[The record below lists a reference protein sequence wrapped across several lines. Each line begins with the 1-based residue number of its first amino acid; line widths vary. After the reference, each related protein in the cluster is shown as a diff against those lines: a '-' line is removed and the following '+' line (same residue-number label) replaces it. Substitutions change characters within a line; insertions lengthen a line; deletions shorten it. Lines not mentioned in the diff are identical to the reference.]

1 MSQFCDHF
9 KIGLV
14 NDHRRCVYCQKL
26 ELEANYDKLKFINA
40 ELLGALTYIHSV
52 IAAQNNMG
60 ANWQTDS
67 VMRRL
72 LDVLAPIQK
81 VTK

>member
-1 MSQFCDHF
+1 MSHYDGQPDSEPHGDCA
-9 KIGLV
+9 IEI
-14 NDHRRCVYCQKL
+14 HRL
-26 ELEANYDKLKFINA
+26 ETLNTK
-40 ELLGALTYIHSV
+40 LLGALTYIHSV

-81 VTK
+81 ATK